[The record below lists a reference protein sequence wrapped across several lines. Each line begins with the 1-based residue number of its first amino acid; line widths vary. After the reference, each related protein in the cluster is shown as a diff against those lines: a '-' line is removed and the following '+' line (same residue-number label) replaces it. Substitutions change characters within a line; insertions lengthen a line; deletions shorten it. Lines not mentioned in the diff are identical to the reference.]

1 MSAITQA
8 KRGGEPPMPELL
20 LDGQDYTGLYA
31 DLSYYLHH
39 PERGST
45 DTARLL
51 AMACDNPTGD
61 LLIWLAT
68 HQGQT
73 VDIDATCRGAH
84 ITGRV
89 TITGATRWEFDG
101 EASSQ
106 PME

>member
-1 MSAITQA
+1 MLCWLTC
-8 KRGGEPPMPELL
+8 G
-20 LDGQDYTGLYA
+20 
-31 DLSYYLHH
+31 SYYLHH

-45 DTARLL
+45 
-51 AMACDNPTGD
+51 
-61 LLIWLAT
+61 AT